1 MIGNE
6 KAAKDCP
13 GFRTGFL
20 SPLLSYPFSINS
32 LLIVYRFL
40 KEEG

>member
-20 SPLLSYPFSINS
+20 SPLLSYIFTNV
-32 LLIVYRFL
+32 LLFP
-40 KEEG
+40 KGS